1 MKINRIKSEQVINV
15 TVDYNS
21 KNVRLDIDR
30 KFLDDEPQ
38 CQQVS
43 LELTKNEVT
52 KLIAALKSQRDRKGT
67 K

>member
-15 TVDYNS
+15 SVDYHS

-30 KFLDDEPQ
+30 KFLDSEPQ

-43 LELTKNEVT
+43 LKLTKSEVT
-52 KLIAALKSQRDRKGT
+52 KLIAALKSQRDRKGL